1 MISRDDL
8 SPEDRAIYDATF
20 VGAADR
26 LDREVQA
33 LKLAVI
39 NALPYTLRRI
49 VQWLME
55 VRS

>member
-20 VGAADR
+20 VGAVDR

>member
-20 VGAADR
+20 VGAVDR
-26 LDREVQA
+26 LDRELQA
-33 LKLAVI
+33 LKAAVI

-55 VRS
+55 ARS

>member
-1 MISRDDL
+1 MINRDDL
-8 SPEDRAIYDATF
+8 SPEDRAIYDASF
-20 VGAADR
+20 VGAVDR

-39 NALPYTLRRI
+39 NALAYTLRRI

-55 VRS
+55 ARS

>member
-8 SPEDRAIYDATF
+8 SPEDRAIYDASF
-20 VGAADR
+20 VGAVDR